1 MKNGSF
7 IWLRVLGALL
17 VLGLIAG
24 AGAFGYK
31 AGMAQGISQAPAVA
45 KAIEKAA
52 ENGQPAPIPQMMYQR
67 GFGYGYSP
75 MPFHHGGFFNPIGAI
90 CGSIF
95 FLFLFFGAMK
105 MLFFRR
111 MAWHGHMHGPWGWHG
126 EGGFPP
132 VFNEW
137 HKRAHGEQPEGEKKE
152 DESSK

>member
-7 IWLRVLGALL
+7 IWVRVLGVLL

-24 AGAFGYK
+24 AGAFGFK
-31 AGMAQGISQAPAVA
+31 AGMAQGITQAPAVA
-45 KAIEKAA
+45 KAIEKAT
-52 ENGQPAPIPQMMYQR
+52 ESGQVAPQMMYPHS
-67 GFGYGYSP
+67 FGYGYSP

-111 MAWHGHMHGPWGWHG
+111 MMWHGGHMHGPWGKHWENG
-126 EGGFPP
+126 VPP
-132 VFNEW
+132 MFDEF
-137 HKRAHGEQPEGEKKE
+137 HKRAHGEKPEEESKKE
-152 DESSK
+152 

>member
-7 IWLRVLGALL
+7 IWVRVLGVLL

-24 AGAFGYK
+24 AGAFGFK
-31 AGMAQGISQAPAVA
+31 AGMAQGITQAPAVA

-52 ENGQPAPIPQMMYQR
+52 ENGQVAPQMMYPR
-67 GFGYGYSP
+67 NFGYGYSP
-75 MPFHHGGFFNPIGAI
+75 MPFHHHGFNPIGAI

-111 MAWHGHMHGPWGWHG
+111 MMWGGHPMHMHAPWGKPW
-126 EGGFPP
+126 EGGAPSM
-132 VFNEW
+132 FNEW
-137 HKRAHGEQPEGEKKE
+137 HKQAHDEQTEDEKKE
-152 DESSK
+152 G

>member
-7 IWLRVLGALL
+7 VWVRVLGILL

-24 AGAFGYK
+24 AGAFGYR
-31 AGMAQGISQAPAVA
+31 AGMAQGITQAPAVA

-52 ENGQPAPIPQMMYQR
+52 ENGQVAPIPPMMY
-67 GFGYGYSP
+67 GNGYGYYP
-75 MPFHHGGFFNPIGAI
+75 MFGHHHGFFNPFGAI
-90 CGSIF
+90 CGSII

-111 MAWHGHMHGPWGWHG
+111 MMWNGGHMHGPWGRHW

-137 HKRAHGEQPEGEKKE
+137 HKRAHGETPESEEGKKE
-152 DESSK
+152 